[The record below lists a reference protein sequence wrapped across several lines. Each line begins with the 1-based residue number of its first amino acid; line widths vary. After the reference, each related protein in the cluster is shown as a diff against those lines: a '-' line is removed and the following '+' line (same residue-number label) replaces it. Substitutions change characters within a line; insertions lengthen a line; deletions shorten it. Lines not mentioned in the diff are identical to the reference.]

1 MVAEGHAPAKGASTG
16 EKASRSAEGRE
27 PSAPRQVGE
36 DARGSA
42 RLRARVSGRLVS
54 VLSLIAVLAVW
65 EVWGR
70 QVNPLFASYP
80 SGIAYQFWDLAVSG
94 ELFSAFFE
102 SMRSLVVG
110 YLLAVVVGVF
120 VGLAMGSSRMADAAL
135 NLYVWAGFS
144 TPMVALVPLFILWL
158 GLGFATKVAMVF
170 TMAVFPI
177 IINTADGVRSVP
189 RAWVEVGRAFA
200 AKPSTI
206 VRTIVLP
213 ATLAPIMTGL
223 RIGIGRGVVG
233 MIVAEFFTAVSG
245 LGGIIITAGNNFQTD
260 RMFVPII
267 ILMMLGWGLTT
278 LMTYL
283 ERVGAPW
290 HAEFT
295 GRQRR

>member
-1 MVAEGHAPAKGASTG
+1 MASGLLEERTDAPD
-16 EKASRSAEGRE
+16 
-27 PSAPRQVGE
+27 P
-36 DARGSA
+36 
-42 RLRARVSGRLVS
+42 ARVRAGLPTRLVS
-54 VLSLIAVLAVW
+54 VLSLVVVLAIW

-80 SGIAYQFWDLAVSG
+80 SGIAYRFWELAVGG
-94 ELFSAFFE
+94 ELVSAFFE

-110 YLLAVVVGVF
+110 YLLAVAVGVF
-120 VGLAMGSSRMADAAL
+120 LGLVMGSSRTADAAL

-283 ERVGAPW
+283 ERIGAPW

>member
-1 MVAEGHAPAKGASTG
+1 MASAVL
-16 EKASRSAEGRE
+16 EERRDA
-27 PSAPRQVGE
+27 PSADE
-36 DARGSA
+36 S
-42 RLRARVSGRLVS
+42 RAGVPTRLVS
-54 VLSLIAVLAVW
+54 VLSLVGVLLLW

-80 SGIAYQFWDLAVSG
+80 SGIAYQFWELAMGG
-94 ELFSAFFE
+94 ELLSAFLE
-102 SMRSLVVG
+102 SMRSLLVG

-120 VGLAMGSSRMADAAL
+120 IGLVMGSSRIADAAL

-144 TPMVALVPLFILWL
+144 TPMVALVPLFILWM

-189 RAWVEVGRAFA
+189 RAWIEVGRAFA
-200 AKPSTI
+200 AKPSTV

-267 ILMMLGWGLTT
+267 ILMVLGWGLTT

>member
-1 MVAEGHAPAKGASTG
+1 MASAALQERSDAPSPDEPRTG
-16 EKASRSAEGRE
+16 I
-27 PSAPRQVGE
+27 PT
-36 DARGSA
+36 
-42 RLRARVSGRLVS
+42 RLVS
-54 VLSLIAVLAVW
+54 VLSLVVVLLIW

-80 SGIAYQFWDLAVSG
+80 SGIAYQFWELAVGG
-94 ELFSAFFE
+94 ELLSAFLE

-110 YLLAVVVGVF
+110 YLLAVAVGVF
-120 VGLAMGSSRMADAAL
+120 VGLVMGSSRIADAAL

-144 TPMVALVPLFILWL
+144 TPMVALVPLFILWM

-189 RAWVEVGRAFA
+189 RAWIEVGRAFA
-200 AKPSTI
+200 AKPSTV

-260 RMFVPII
+260 KMFVPII
-267 ILMMLGWGLTT
+267 ILMVLGWGLTT